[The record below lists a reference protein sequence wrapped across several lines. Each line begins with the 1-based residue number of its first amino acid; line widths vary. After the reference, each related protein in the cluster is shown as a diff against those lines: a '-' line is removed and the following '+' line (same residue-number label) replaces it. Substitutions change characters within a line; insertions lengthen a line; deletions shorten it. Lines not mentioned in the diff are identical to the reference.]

1 MLVFAF
7 SVWTN
12 RGIANCSL
20 RLEGSFCFGVKN
32 VFWLCKWK
40 RPWNKMRS
48 ENYIHAMTAPPVVL
62 IRAGW
67 FPPETC
73 CSWVPEHQGL
83 STPVSSLRTLEFT
96 TALQKKKNHSKK
108 TRPPENHWYKSLNSA
123 SGTIIVIFFSEIK
136 KRNFSSATNSCSENV
151 PGGVQLVQFNYFHL
165 QIDSLAMRKLLV
177 VLMINSRFLLSLLC
191 CGGAGEYIQREN
203 EKFLMSCIR

>member
-1 MLVFAF
+1 MEQDEVRKLY
-7 SVWTN
+7 SCYD
-12 RGIANCSL
+12 CSPS
-20 RLEGSFCFGVKN
+20 GPN
-32 VFWLCKWK
+32 Q
-40 RPWNKMRS
+40 
-48 ENYIHAMTAPPVVL
+48 
-62 IRAGW
+62 
-67 FPPETC
+67 
-73 CSWVPEHQGL
+73 SWVVSPRDL
-83 STPVSSLRTLEFT
+83 LFVSTWTSR
-96 TALQKKKNHSKK
+96 ALYPSFFSEDTGVHHCPTEKKNHSKK

-177 VLMINSRFLLSLLC
+177 VLLINSRFLLSLLC